1 MSSILGIFLLL
12 AAREPFPATYTP
24 SPCAPAEAVAA
35 AGRTFPQSEISQ
47 IAALRGY
54 DVGQEWVDAHWKE
67 LSDALTPI
75 WAKAATCYATAA
87 NDNLYCN
94 DIAQE
99 EAFAICNRYE
109 GSDREKCTFAMTAVL
124 AGQDNNSKEAWTA
137 MRPCLETHKPNA
149 ERTLEWWLDPPA
161 FGASY
166 PGWFR
171 VHAVDSVTRVP
182 VQARLHIESAQQ
194 IYAEDVPNGLPT
206 TFYKVP
212 WKQIKLFRVPNAAG
226 HRDVV
231 APQVRIEAPGYR
243 SESFRLPVE
252 VAAMKIEMKPA
263 KLKRGKNSVTVT
275 AVDSITGKPIEAR
288 VMGGELVLGKT
299 NEPFEIE
306 IKGKRPEIWVTNLY
320 DRYSDVVVVPAEK

>member
-1 MSSILGIFLLL
+1 MNSILGIFLLL
-12 AAREPFPATYTP
+12 AAREPFPATYTA
-24 SPCAPAEAVAA
+24 SPCATPEAVATV
-35 AGRTFPQSEISQ
+35 GKTFPQSEIAQ

-67 LSDALTPI
+67 LSDALAPI
-75 WAKAATCYATAA
+75 WTKTATCYVTAS

-94 DIAQE
+94 DIAQQ

-109 GSDREKCTFAMTAVL
+109 GKDREKCVFTMTAIL

-137 MRPCLETHKPNA
+137 MRACAAANQPA
-149 ERTLEWWLDPPA
+149 EERKLEWWLEPHTID
-161 FGASY
+161 GSY

-182 VQARLHIESAQQ
+182 VQGRLHIQHTEQ
-194 IYAEDVPNGLPT
+194 IYADDVPNGLPT
-206 TFYKVP
+206 TFYRVP
-212 WKQIKLFRVPNAAG
+212 WKQIKLFRVANAQG

-231 APQVRIEAPGYR
+231 APEVRIEAPGYR

-252 VAAMKIEMKPA
+252 VPVMKLEMKPA
-263 KLKRGKNSVTVT
+263 KLKRGKNTVTIT
-275 AVDSITGKPIEAR
+275 AVDSITGKPVEAR

-299 NEPFEIE
+299 NAPFDIE

-320 DRYSDVVVVPAEK
+320 DRYSDVVVLPGE